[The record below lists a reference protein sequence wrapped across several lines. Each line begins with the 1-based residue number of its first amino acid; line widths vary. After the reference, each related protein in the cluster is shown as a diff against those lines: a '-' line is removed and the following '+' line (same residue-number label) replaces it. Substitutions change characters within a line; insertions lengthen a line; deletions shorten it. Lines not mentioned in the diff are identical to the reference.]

1 MTHNHSGIPFHNF
14 IVGGKS
20 IEGTLPLRPSKDKAM
35 SRLSSTRLAR
45 WVLQINTILR
55 KAFFRKSRERTHA
68 CGKRGQHRARTE
80 KKALCWRAT
89 GHWVRT
95 DRPPPCHFHRLTLP
109 VNLSL
114 AQSEFFLRQREE
126 GVNLIKSL
134 NLLHI
139 LKYEGTL
146 GDHFPQ

>member
-20 IEGTLPLRPSKDKAM
+20 IEGALPLRPSKDKAM
-35 SRLSSTRLAR
+35 SRLSGTRLAR
-45 WVLQINTILR
+45 WALQTNTILR
-55 KAFFRKSRERTHA
+55 EAFFRKSRERTH

-80 KKALCWRAT
+80 KKALCGRAT
-89 GHWVRT
+89 WHGVRT
-95 DRPPPCHFHRLTLP
+95 EGPPPCHFHRLTLL

-114 AQSEFFLRQREE
+114 AQSEFFLRQRGRED

-139 LKYEGTL
+139 LTYEGTL
-146 GDHFPQ
+146 